1 MTMTANVS
9 LHNVSDISK
18 VGNGIL
24 CDVRNYK
31 DGNQKK
37 LPTHIPKHAWV
48 YGSAAII
55 KSSAKKKNFSY
66 SICIKVLPIENE
78 QLLSIYQNLK
88 YLKDLE

>member
-1 MTMTANVS
+1 MELHYKMTITANVS
-9 LHNVSDISK
+9 LNNVSDIGK

-48 YGSAAII
+48 YGSAAIM
-55 KSSAKKKNFSY
+55 KYRAKNKNFFKFHLCQSFTHR
-66 SICIKVLPIENE
+66 K
-78 QLLSIYQNLK
+78 
-88 YLKDLE
+88 